1 MIHNNNALYKKLD
14 RKASNIITK
23 LQNEIDSGNIY
34 ENQGQ
39 KELRQFK
46 DEVDKHYEELTYP
59 ERFQLTE
66 MLSTRIDN
74 LNYFG

>member
-1 MIHNNNALYKKLD
+1 MATYKQLD
-14 RKASNIITK
+14 NKASKIITK
-23 LQNEIDSGNIY
+23 LQNKINSGKIY

-46 DEVDKHYEELTYP
+46 DLVSATDMTYP
-59 ERFQLTE
+59 EKYQLTS

-74 LNYFG
+74 LNYFN